1 MSSSRVIRSY
11 SELCQLKTF
20 DERFEYLKLNGKVGI
35 ETFGCDRIINQSFY
49 NSSEWIRAK
58 NLVIARD
65 LGRDLGVEGYD
76 ILDPSILRV
85 HHMNPIGIEDLLNGS
100 ELLLDPRFLITTT
113 LQTHNA
119 IHYGVDNYF
128 LLRNSL
134 VERHPGDTSPWRK

>member
-20 DERFEYLKLNGKVGI
+20 EERFEYLKLNGKVGI
-35 ETFGCDRIINQSFY
+35 ETFGCDRVVNQAFY

-85 HHMNPIGIEDLLNGS
+85 HHMNPIDIEDLLNGS
-100 ELLLDPRFLITTT
+100 EILLDPRFLITTT

-128 LLRNSL
+128 LLRNGL
-134 VERHPGDTSPWRK
+134 MERHPGDTAPWRK